1 MTQSERRRFLI
12 DALLKEQQKYSG
24 FSAFSE
30 NSDADIPNDKDGQK
44 KLLRSLMNIRMP
56 READAEFIKVQDEY
70 LRQANEEKGV
80 VALDDIDEVSGD
92 IYVWKG
98 DITRLKAGA
107 IVNAANSGMTGCYQ
121 PCHNCIDNC
130 IHTYAGVQLRYECAK
145 IMRKQGYEE
154 PTGQA
159 KITPAYN
166 LPCDYVIHTVGPI
179 VQGRL
184 SGKHKKQLES
194 CYRSCLEIADKNNV
208 GSIAFCCIS
217 TGVFMFPND
226 KAAEIAVKTVKSY
239 KEETGSRI
247 KVIFNVFKDEDEE
260 IYMKL
265 LKKSKR
271 KITFESFLCG
281 MPAKDYV
288 YQNEDYDTQIKKA
301 AKLINDADYVL
312 IGAGAGLS
320 TAAGAKYGGRF
331 FEENFS
337 EFQEKYGKGRYMQD
351 MYSAGFYP
359 YPDEES
365 YWGYW
370 SKQAMLGGIELDVTP
385 LHRTLLDGLV
395 DKKIFVLSTNADAQF
410 VKAGL
415 LKEKIFCT
423 QGDYFHIQCRK
434 GCHNKTYNAVKM
446 FKQMDQARRDC
457 KVPSYMV
464 PKCPVCGGA
473 MDMNLR
479 KDNYFVQDEEW
490 YKAEQ
495 RFSDFLTEAID
506 KKLVLLELGVGFNT
520 PMIIKYPFRNLT
532 KLNKSVNYIC
542 INLDEE
548 PVPADI
554 SERSLM
560 ITGDISTVLQD
571 VLNTDKHS
579 TAFSE

>member
-24 FSAFSE
+24 FSAVSG
-30 NSDADIPNDKDGQK
+30 NSDADIPADKDRQK
-44 KLLRSLMNIRMP
+44 SLLRSLMNIRMP
-56 READAEFIKVQDEY
+56 HEADAQFIKIQDEY
-70 LRQANEEKGV
+70 LRQANKEKGV
-80 VALDDIDEVSGD
+80 VTLNDIDEVSED

-130 IHTYAGVQLRYECAK
+130 IHTYAGVQLRYKCNQ
-145 IMRKQGYEE
+145 IMRAQGHEE

-184 SGKHKKQLES
+184 TEKHKKQLES
-194 CYRSCLEIADKNNV
+194 CYKNCLETADKNNIN
-208 GSIAFCCIS
+208 SIAFCCIS

-226 KAAEIAVKTVKSY
+226 KAARIAVKTVKKY
-239 KEETGSRI
+239 KEETDSRI
-247 KVIFNVFKDEDEE
+247 KVIFNVFKDEDEA

-265 LKKSKR
+265 LKKQKR
-271 KITFESFLCG
+271 KITFDSFLCG
-281 MPAKDYV
+281 VPARDYI
-288 YQNEDYDTQIKKA
+288 YQDEAYDVQIKRA
-301 AKLINDADYVL
+301 AKMLNEADYVL
-312 IGAGAGLS
+312 VGAGAGMS
-320 TAAGAKYGGRF
+320 SAAGAKYGGSF
-331 FEENFS
+331 FEENFA
-337 EFQEKYGKGRYMQD
+337 EFQEKYGKGQYMQD

-370 SKQAMLGGIELDVTP
+370 SKQALLGGIDLDVTP
-385 LHRTLLDGLV
+385 LHKTLLNALD

-415 LKEKIFCT
+415 SEDKIFCT
-423 QGDYFHIQCRK
+423 QGDYFHIQCQR
-434 GCHNKTYNAVKM
+434 GCHNKIYNAVKM
-446 FKQMDQARRDC
+446 FKQMNQARKDC

-479 KDNYFVQDEEW
+479 KDSFFVQDEEW

-495 RFSDFLTEAID
+495 RFSDFLAEAID
-506 KKLVLLELGVGFNT
+506 KKLVLFELGVGFNT
-520 PMIIKYPFRNLT
+520 PMIIKYPFHNLT

-560 ITGDISTVLQD
+560 ITGDIAKVLQD
-571 VLNTDKHS
+571 ILN
-579 TAFSE
+579 AECE

>member
-12 DALLKEQQKYSG
+12 DTLLKEQQKYSG
-24 FSAFSE
+24 FLAVSG
-30 NSDADIPNDKDGQK
+30 NSDEDISNDKDGQK
-44 KLLRSLMNIRMP
+44 RLLRSLMNIRMP
-56 READAEFIKVQDEY
+56 HEADAEFIKIQDEY

-80 VALDDIDEVSGD
+80 VTLNDIDEVSGD

-179 VQGRL
+179 VQGIL

-208 GSIAFCCIS
+208 DSIAFCCIS

-247 KVIFNVFKDEDEE
+247 KVIFNVFKDDDEE

-301 AKLINDADYVL
+301 AKLLNDADYVL

-385 LHRTLLDGLV
+385 LHKTLLNALD

-415 LKEKIFCT
+415 SEDKIFCT
-423 QGDYFHIQCRK
+423 QGDYFHIQCQR
-434 GCHNKTYNAVKM
+434 GCHNKIYNAVKM
-446 FKQMDQARRDC
+446 FKQMNQARKDC

-479 KDNYFVQDEEW
+479 KDSFFVQDEEW

-495 RFSDFLTEAID
+495 RFSDFLAEAID
-506 KKLVLLELGVGFNT
+506 KKLVLFEFGVGFNT
-520 PMIIKYPFRNLT
+520 PMIIKYPFHNLT

-560 ITGDISTVLQD
+560 ITGDIAKVLQD
-571 VLNTDKHS
+571 ILN
-579 TAFSE
+579 AECE

>member
-1 MTQSERRRFLI
+1 
-12 DALLKEQQKYSG
+12 
-24 FSAFSE
+24 
-30 NSDADIPNDKDGQK
+30 
-44 KLLRSLMNIRMP
+44 MNIRMP
-56 READAEFIKVQDEY
+56 HEADAEFIKIQDEY

-80 VALDDIDEVSGD
+80 VTLNDIDEVSED

-179 VQGRL
+179 VQGIL

-208 GSIAFCCIS
+208 DSIAFCCIS

-301 AKLINDADYVL
+301 AKLLNDADYVL

-337 EFQEKYGKGRYMQD
+337 EFQEKYGKGQYMQD

-370 SKQAMLGGIELDVTP
+370 SKQALLGGIDLDVTP
-385 LHRTLLDGLV
+385 LHKTLLNALD

-415 LKEKIFCT
+415 SEDKIFCT
-423 QGDYFHIQCRK
+423 QGDYFHIQCQR
-434 GCHNKTYNAVKM
+434 GCHNKIYNAVKM
-446 FKQMDQARRDC
+446 FKQMNQARKDC

-479 KDNYFVQDEEW
+479 KDSFFVQDEEW

-495 RFSDFLTEAID
+495 RFSDFLAEAID
-506 KKLVLLELGVGFNT
+506 KKLVLFELGVGFNT
-520 PMIIKYPFRNLT
+520 PMIIKYPFHNLT

-554 SERSLM
+554 SEHSLM
-560 ITGDISTVLQD
+560 ITGDIAKVLQD
-571 VLNTDKHS
+571 ILN
-579 TAFSE
+579 AECE

>member
-24 FSAFSE
+24 FSAVSG
-30 NSDADIPNDKDGQK
+30 NSDEDISNDKDGQK
-44 KLLRSLMNIRMP
+44 RLLCSLMNIRMP
-56 READAEFIKVQDEY
+56 HEADAEFIKIQDEY

-80 VALDDIDEVSGD
+80 VTLNDIDEVSED

-179 VQGRL
+179 VQGIL

-208 GSIAFCCIS
+208 DSIAFCCIS

-301 AKLINDADYVL
+301 AKLLNDADYVL

-385 LHRTLLDGLV
+385 LHRTILDALA
-395 DKKIFVLSTNADAQF
+395 DKNIFVLSTNADAQF

-415 LKEKIFCT
+415 PEEKIFCT

-446 FKQMDQARRDC
+446 FKQMDQARKDC

-495 RFSDFLTEAID
+495 RFSDFLTEATD

-520 PMIIKYPFRNLT
+520 PMIIKYPFHNLT

-554 SERSLM
+554 SEHSLM
-560 ITGDISTVLQD
+560 ITGDISAVLQD
-571 VLNTDKHS
+571 ILNT
-579 TAFSE
+579 EYE

>member
-24 FSAFSE
+24 FSAVSG
-30 NSDADIPNDKDGQK
+30 NSDEDISNDKDGQK
-44 KLLRSLMNIRMP
+44 RLLRSLMNIRMP
-56 READAEFIKVQDEY
+56 HEADAEFIKIQDEY

-80 VALDDIDEVSGD
+80 VTLNDIDEVSED

-179 VQGRL
+179 VQGIL

-208 GSIAFCCIS
+208 DSIAFCCIS

-301 AKLINDADYVL
+301 AKLLNDADYVL

-385 LHRTLLDGLV
+385 LHRTILDALA
-395 DKKIFVLSTNADAQF
+395 DKNIFVLSTNADAQF

-415 LKEKIFCT
+415 PEEKIFCT

-446 FKQMDQARRDC
+446 FKQMDQARKDC

-495 RFSDFLTEAID
+495 RFSDFLTEATD

-520 PMIIKYPFRNLT
+520 PMIIKYPFHNLT

-554 SERSLM
+554 SEHSLM
-560 ITGDISTVLQD
+560 ITGDISAVLQD
-571 VLNTDKHS
+571 ILNT
-579 TAFSE
+579 EYE

>member
-12 DALLKEQQKYSG
+12 DTLLKEQQKYSG
-24 FSAFSE
+24 FSAVSG
-30 NSDADIPNDKDGQK
+30 NSDEDIPNDKDGQK
-44 KLLRSLMNIRMP
+44 RLLRSLMNIRMP
-56 READAEFIKVQDEY
+56 HEADAEFIKIQDEY

-80 VALDDIDEVSGD
+80 VTLNDIDEVSED

-154 PTGQA
+154 PTGKA

-208 GSIAFCCIS
+208 DSIAFCCIS

-288 YQNEDYDTQIKKA
+288 YQNEYYDTQIKKA

-385 LHRTLLDGLV
+385 LHKTILDALA
-395 DKKIFVLSTNADAQF
+395 DKNIFVLSTNADAQF

-415 LKEKIFCT
+415 PEEKIFCT

-446 FKQMDQARRDC
+446 FKQMDQARKDC

-495 RFSDFLTEAID
+495 RFSDFLTEATD

-554 SERSLM
+554 SEHSLM
-560 ITGDISTVLQD
+560 IPGDISAVLQD
-571 VLNTDKHS
+571 ILN
-579 TAFSE
+579 AEC

>member
-12 DALLKEQQKYSG
+12 DTLLKEQQKYSG
-24 FSAFSE
+24 FLAVSG
-30 NSDADIPNDKDGQK
+30 NSDEDISNDKDGQK
-44 KLLRSLMNIRMP
+44 RLLRSLMNIRMP
-56 READAEFIKVQDEY
+56 HEADAEFIKIQDEY

-80 VALDDIDEVSGD
+80 VTLNDIDEVSGD

-179 VQGRL
+179 VQGIL

-208 GSIAFCCIS
+208 DSIAFCCIS

-301 AKLINDADYVL
+301 AKLLNDADYVL

-385 LHRTLLDGLV
+385 LHKTLLNALD

-415 LKEKIFCT
+415 SEDKIFCT
-423 QGDYFHIQCRK
+423 QGDYFHIQCQR
-434 GCHNKTYNAVKM
+434 GCHNKIYNAVKM
-446 FKQMDQARRDC
+446 FKQMNQARKDC

-479 KDNYFVQDEEW
+479 KDSFFVQDEEW

-495 RFSDFLTEAID
+495 RFSDFLAEAID
-506 KKLVLLELGVGFNT
+506 KKLVLFEFGVGFNT
-520 PMIIKYPFRNLT
+520 PMIIKYPFHNLT

-560 ITGDISTVLQD
+560 ITGDIAKVLQD
-571 VLNTDKHS
+571 ILN
-579 TAFSE
+579 AECE

>member
-24 FSAFSE
+24 FSAVSG
-30 NSDADIPNDKDGQK
+30 NSDADIPADKDRQK
-44 KLLRSLMNIRMP
+44 SLLRSLMNIRMP
-56 READAEFIKVQDEY
+56 HEADAQFIKIQDEY
-70 LRQANEEKGV
+70 LRQANKEKGV
-80 VALDDIDEVSGD
+80 VTLNDIDEVSED

-159 KITPAYN
+159 KITPAHN

-179 VQGRL
+179 VQGIL

-208 GSIAFCCIS
+208 DSIAFCCIS

-301 AKLINDADYVL
+301 AKLLNDADYVL

-385 LHRTLLDGLV
+385 LHRTILDALA
-395 DKKIFVLSTNADAQF
+395 DKNIFVLSTNADAQF

-415 LKEKIFCT
+415 PEEKIFCT

-434 GCHNKTYNAVKM
+434 GCHNKIYNAVKM
-446 FKQMDQARRDC
+446 FKQMDQARKDC

-495 RFSDFLTEAID
+495 RFSDFLTEATD

-520 PMIIKYPFRNLT
+520 PMIIKYPFHNLT

-554 SERSLM
+554 SEHSLM
-560 ITGDISTVLQD
+560 ITGDIAKVLQD
-571 VLNTDKHS
+571 ILN
-579 TAFSE
+579 AECE

>member
-24 FSAFSE
+24 FSAVSG
-30 NSDADIPNDKDGQK
+30 NSDEDISNDKDGQK
-44 KLLRSLMNIRMP
+44 RLLRSLMNIRMP
-56 READAEFIKVQDEY
+56 HEADAEFIKIQDEY

-80 VALDDIDEVSGD
+80 VTLNDIDEVSED

-179 VQGRL
+179 VQGIL

-208 GSIAFCCIS
+208 DSIAFCCIS

-301 AKLINDADYVL
+301 AKLLNDADYVL

-385 LHRTLLDGLV
+385 LHRTILDALA
-395 DKKIFVLSTNADAQF
+395 DKNIFVLSTNADAQF

-415 LKEKIFCT
+415 PEENIFCT

-446 FKQMDQARRDC
+446 FKQMDQARKDC

-495 RFSDFLTEAID
+495 RFSDFLTEATD

-520 PMIIKYPFRNLT
+520 PMIIKYPFHNLT

-554 SERSLM
+554 SEHSLM
-560 ITGDISTVLQD
+560 ITGDISAVLQD
-571 VLNTDKHS
+571 ILNT
-579 TAFSE
+579 EYE

>member
-24 FSAFSE
+24 FSAVSG
-30 NSDADIPNDKDGQK
+30 NSDEDISNDKDGQK
-44 KLLRSLMNIRMP
+44 RLLRSLMNIRMP
-56 READAEFIKVQDEY
+56 HEADAEFIKIQDEY

-80 VALDDIDEVSGD
+80 VTLNDIDEVSED

-179 VQGRL
+179 VQGIL

-208 GSIAFCCIS
+208 DSIAFCCIS

-301 AKLINDADYVL
+301 AKLLNDADYVL

-337 EFQEKYGKGRYMQD
+337 EFQEKYGKGQYMQD

-370 SKQAMLGGIELDVTP
+370 SKQALLGGIDLDVTP
-385 LHRTLLDGLV
+385 LHKTLLNALD

-415 LKEKIFCT
+415 SEDKIFCT
-423 QGDYFHIQCRK
+423 QGDYFHIQCQR
-434 GCHNKTYNAVKM
+434 GCHNKIYNAVKM
-446 FKQMDQARRDC
+446 FKQMNQARKDC

-479 KDNYFVQDEEW
+479 KDSFFVQDEEW

-495 RFSDFLTEAID
+495 RFSDFLAEAID
-506 KKLVLLELGVGFNT
+506 KKLVLFELGVGFNT
-520 PMIIKYPFRNLT
+520 PMIIKYPFHNLT
-532 KLNKSVNYIC
+532 KLNKLVNYIC

-554 SERSLM
+554 SEHSLM
-560 ITGDISTVLQD
+560 IMGDIAKVLQD
-571 VLNTDKHS
+571 ILN
-579 TAFSE
+579 AECE

>member
-1 MTQSERRRFLI
+1 MNQSERRRFLI
-12 DALLKEQQKYSG
+12 DALLKEQQK
-24 FSAFSE
+24 FSAFSG
-30 NSDADIPNDKDGQK
+30 NSDADIPADKDGQK
-44 KLLRSLMNIRMP
+44 TLLRSLMNIRMP
-56 READAEFIKVQDEY
+56 HEADTEFIKVQDEY
-70 LRQANEEKGV
+70 LRQANEEKGIV
-80 VALDDIDEVSGD
+80 TLDDIDEVSED

-159 KITPAYN
+159 KITQAYN

-184 SGKHKKQLES
+184 SGRHKKQLES

-239 KEETGSRI
+239 KQETGSRI

-265 LKKSKR
+265 LKMPKR

-288 YQNEDYDTQIKKA
+288 YQDEDYDTQIKKA
-301 AKLINDADYVL
+301 AKLLNEAEYVL
-312 IGAGAGLS
+312 IGEGAGLS
-320 TAAGAKYGGRF
+320 AAAGAKYGGRF
-331 FEENFS
+331 FEEHFS

-385 LHRTLLDGLV
+385 LHRTLLDGLA

-415 LKEKIFCT
+415 PEEKIFCT

-495 RFSDFLTEAID
+495 RFSDFLMEAAD

-520 PMIIKYPFRNLT
+520 PMIIKYPFRNFT
-532 KLNKSVNYIC
+532 KLNKSANYIC

-571 VLNTDKHS
+571 VLKK
-579 TAFSE
+579 E

>member
-12 DALLKEQQKYSG
+12 DTLLKEQQKYSV
-24 FSAFSE
+24 FSAVSG

-44 KLLRSLMNIRMP
+44 RLLRSLMNIRMP
-56 READAEFIKVQDEY
+56 HEADAEFIKIQDEY

-80 VALDDIDEVSGD
+80 VTLNDIDEVSED

-208 GSIAFCCIS
+208 DSIAFCCIS

-288 YQNEDYDTQIKKA
+288 YQNEYYDTQIKKA

-385 LHRTLLDGLV
+385 LHKTILDALA
-395 DKKIFVLSTNADAQF
+395 DKNIFVLSTNADAQF

-415 LKEKIFCT
+415 PEEKIFCT

-446 FKQMDQARRDC
+446 FKQMDQARKDC

-495 RFSDFLTEAID
+495 RFSDFLTEATD

-554 SERSLM
+554 TEHSLM
-560 ITGDISTVLQD
+560 IPGDIAKVLQD
-571 VLNTDKHS
+571 ILSNSSAIKR
-579 TAFSE
+579 

>member
-24 FSAFSE
+24 FSAVSG
-30 NSDADIPNDKDGQK
+30 NSDADIPADKDRQK
-44 KLLRSLMNIRMP
+44 SLLRSLMNIRMP
-56 READAEFIKVQDEY
+56 HEADAQFIKIQDEY
-70 LRQANEEKGV
+70 LRQANKEKGV
-80 VALDDIDEVSGD
+80 VTLNDIDEVSED

-179 VQGRL
+179 VQGIL

-208 GSIAFCCIS
+208 DSIAFCCIS

-301 AKLINDADYVL
+301 AKLLNDADYVL

-385 LHRTLLDGLV
+385 LHRTILDALA
-395 DKKIFVLSTNADAQF
+395 DKNIFVLSTNADAQF

-415 LKEKIFCT
+415 PEEKIFCT

-446 FKQMDQARRDC
+446 FKQMDQARKDC

-495 RFSDFLTEAID
+495 RFSDFLTEATD

-520 PMIIKYPFRNLT
+520 PMIIKYPFHNLT

-554 SERSLM
+554 SEHSLM
-560 ITGDISTVLQD
+560 ITGDIAKVLQD
-571 VLNTDKHS
+571 ILN
-579 TAFSE
+579 AECE

>member
-24 FSAFSE
+24 FSAVSG
-30 NSDADIPNDKDGQK
+30 NSDADIPADKDRQK
-44 KLLRSLMNIRMP
+44 SLLRSLMNIRMP
-56 READAEFIKVQDEY
+56 HEADAQFIKIQDEY
-70 LRQANEEKGV
+70 LRQANKEKGV
-80 VALDDIDEVSGD
+80 VTLNDIDEVSED

-179 VQGRL
+179 VQGIL
-184 SGKHKKQLES
+184 SGKHENQLES

-208 GSIAFCCIS
+208 DSIAFCCIS

-301 AKLINDADYVL
+301 AKLLNEADYVL
-312 IGAGAGLS
+312 VGAGAGMS
-320 TAAGAKYGGRF
+320 SAAGAKYGGSF
-331 FEENFS
+331 FEENFA
-337 EFQEKYGKGRYMQD
+337 EFQEKYGKGQYMQD

-370 SKQAMLGGIELDVTP
+370 SKQALLGGIDLDVTP
-385 LHRTLLDGLV
+385 LHKTLLNALD

-415 LKEKIFCT
+415 PEEKIFCT

-446 FKQMDQARRDC
+446 FKQMDQARKDC

-495 RFSDFLTEAID
+495 RFSDFLTEATD

-520 PMIIKYPFRNLT
+520 PMIIKYPFHNLT
-532 KLNKSVNYIC
+532 KINKSVNYIC

-554 SERSLM
+554 SEHSLM
-560 ITGDISTVLQD
+560 ITGDISAVLQD
-571 VLNTDKHS
+571 ILNT
-579 TAFSE
+579 EYE

>member
-1 MTQSERRRFLI
+1 MTQSERRRILI

-24 FSAFSE
+24 FSAVSG
-30 NSDADIPNDKDGQK
+30 NSDADIPADKDGQK
-44 KLLRSLMNIRMP
+44 RLLRSLMNIRMP
-56 READAEFIKVQDEY
+56 HEADAEFIKIQDEY

-80 VALDDIDEVSGD
+80 VTLNDIDEVSED

-179 VQGRL
+179 VQGIL

-194 CYRSCLEIADKNNV
+194 CYRSCLEIADKNNID
-208 GSIAFCCIS
+208 SIAFCCIS

-226 KAAEIAVKTVKSY
+226 KAAEMAVKTVKSY

-301 AKLINDADYVL
+301 AKLLNDADYVL

-385 LHRTLLDGLV
+385 LHKTILDALA
-395 DKKIFVLSTNADAQF
+395 DKNIFVLSTNADAQF

-415 LKEKIFCT
+415 PEEKIFCT

-446 FKQMDQARRDC
+446 FKQMDQARKDC

-495 RFSDFLTEAID
+495 RFSDFLTEATD

-520 PMIIKYPFRNLT
+520 PMIIKYPFHNLT

-554 SERSLM
+554 SEHSLM
-560 ITGDISTVLQD
+560 ITGDISAVLQD
-571 VLNTDKHS
+571 ILNT
-579 TAFSE
+579 EYE

>member
-1 MTQSERRRFLI
+1 MNQSERRRFLI
-12 DALLKEQQKYSG
+12 DALLKEQQK
-24 FSAFSE
+24 FSAFSG
-30 NSDADIPNDKDGQK
+30 NSDADIPADKDGQK
-44 KLLRSLMNIRMP
+44 TLLRSLMNIRMP
-56 READAEFIKVQDEY
+56 HEADTEFIKVQDEY

-80 VALDDIDEVSGD
+80 VTLDDIDEVSGD

-159 KITPAYN
+159 KITQAYN

-184 SGKHKKQLES
+184 SGRHKKQLES

-265 LKKSKR
+265 LKIPKR
-271 KITFESFLCG
+271 KIMFESFLCG
-281 MPAKDYV
+281 MPAKNYV
-288 YQNEDYDTQIKKA
+288 YQDEDYNTQIKKA
-301 AKLINDADYVL
+301 AKLLNEAEYVL

-320 TAAGAKYGGRF
+320 AAAGAEYGGRF
-331 FEENFS
+331 FEEHFS

-385 LHRTLLDGLV
+385 LNRTLLDGLA

-415 LKEKIFCT
+415 PEEKIFCT

-495 RFSDFLTEAID
+495 RFSDFLMEAAD

-520 PMIIKYPFRNLT
+520 PMIIKYPFRNFT
-532 KLNKSVNYIC
+532 KLNKSANYIC

-560 ITGDISTVLQD
+560 ITGDISTVLQG
-571 VLNTDKHS
+571 VLKK
-579 TAFSE
+579 E

>member
-24 FSAFSE
+24 FSAVSG
-30 NSDADIPNDKDGQK
+30 NSDEDISNDKDGQK
-44 KLLRSLMNIRMP
+44 RLLRSLMNIRMP
-56 READAEFIKVQDEY
+56 HEADAQFIKIQDEY
-70 LRQANEEKGV
+70 LRQANKEKGV
-80 VALDDIDEVSGD
+80 VTLNDIDEVSED

-130 IHTYAGVQLRYECAK
+130 IHTYAGVQLRYKCNQ
-145 IMRKQGYEE
+145 IMRAQGHEE

-184 SGKHKKQLES
+184 TEKHKKQLES

-208 GSIAFCCIS
+208 DSIAFCCIS

-301 AKLINDADYVL
+301 AKLLNDADYVL

-385 LHRTLLDGLV
+385 LHRTILDALA
-395 DKKIFVLSTNADAQF
+395 DKNIFVLSTNADAQF

-415 LKEKIFCT
+415 PEEKIFCT

-446 FKQMDQARRDC
+446 FKQMDQARKDC

-495 RFSDFLTEAID
+495 RFSDFLTEATD

-520 PMIIKYPFRNLT
+520 PMIIKYPFHNLT

-554 SERSLM
+554 SEHSLM
-560 ITGDISTVLQD
+560 ITGDISAVLQD
-571 VLNTDKHS
+571 ILNT
-579 TAFSE
+579 EYE

>member
-24 FSAFSE
+24 FSAVSG
-30 NSDADIPNDKDGQK
+30 NSDADIPADKDRQK
-44 KLLRSLMNIRMP
+44 SLLRSLMNIRMP
-56 READAEFIKVQDEY
+56 HEADAQFIKIQDEY

-80 VALDDIDEVSGD
+80 VTLNDIDEVSED

-130 IHTYAGVQLRYECAK
+130 IHTYAGVQLRYKCNQ
-145 IMRKQGYEE
+145 IMRAQGHEE

-184 SGKHKKQLES
+184 TEKHKKQLES

-208 GSIAFCCIS
+208 DSIAFCCIS

-301 AKLINDADYVL
+301 AKLLNDADYVL

-385 LHRTLLDGLV
+385 LHRTILDALA
-395 DKKIFVLSTNADAQF
+395 DKNIFVLSTNADAQF

-415 LKEKIFCT
+415 PEEKIFCT

-446 FKQMDQARRDC
+446 FKQMDQARKDC

-495 RFSDFLTEAID
+495 RFSDFLTEATD

-520 PMIIKYPFRNLT
+520 PMIIKYPFHNLT

-554 SERSLM
+554 SEHSLM
-560 ITGDISTVLQD
+560 ITGDISAVLQD
-571 VLNTDKHS
+571 ILNT
-579 TAFSE
+579 EYE

>member
-24 FSAFSE
+24 FSAVSG
-30 NSDADIPNDKDGQK
+30 NSDEDISNDKDGQK
-44 KLLRSLMNIRMP
+44 RLLRSLMNIRMP
-56 READAEFIKVQDEY
+56 HEADAEFIKIQDEY

-80 VALDDIDEVSGD
+80 VTLNDIDEVSED

-179 VQGRL
+179 VQGIL

-208 GSIAFCCIS
+208 DSIAFCCIS

-301 AKLINDADYVL
+301 AKLLNDADYVL

-385 LHRTLLDGLV
+385 LHRTILDALA
-395 DKKIFVLSTNADAQF
+395 DKNIFVLSTNADAQF

-415 LKEKIFCT
+415 PEEKIFCT

-434 GCHNKTYNAVKM
+434 GGHNKTYNAVKM
-446 FKQMDQARRDC
+446 FKQMDQARKDC

-495 RFSDFLTEAID
+495 RFSDFLTEATD

-520 PMIIKYPFRNLT
+520 PMIIKYPFHNLT

-554 SERSLM
+554 SEHSLM
-560 ITGDISTVLQD
+560 ITGDISAVLQD
-571 VLNTDKHS
+571 ILNT
-579 TAFSE
+579 EYE

>member
-12 DALLKEQQKYSG
+12 DTLLKEQQKYSG
-24 FSAFSE
+24 FSAVSG

-44 KLLRSLMNIRMP
+44 RLLRSLMNIRMP
-56 READAEFIKVQDEY
+56 HEADDEFIKIQDEY

-80 VALDDIDEVSGD
+80 VTLNDIDEVSED

-208 GSIAFCCIS
+208 DSIAFCCIS

-337 EFQEKYGKGRYMQD
+337 EFQEKYGKGWYMQD

-385 LHRTLLDGLV
+385 LHRTILDALA
-395 DKKIFVLSTNADAQF
+395 DKNIFVLSTNADAQF

-415 LKEKIFCT
+415 PEEKIFCT

-446 FKQMDQARRDC
+446 FKQMDQARKDC

-495 RFSDFLTEAID
+495 RFSDFLTEAAD

-554 SERSLM
+554 TEHSLM
-560 ITGDISTVLQD
+560 IPGDIAKVLQD
-571 VLNTDKHS
+571 ILNT
-579 TAFSE
+579 EC

>member
-12 DALLKEQQKYSG
+12 DTLLKEQQKYSG
-24 FSAFSE
+24 FLAVSG
-30 NSDADIPNDKDGQK
+30 NSDEDISNDKDGQK
-44 KLLRSLMNIRMP
+44 RLLRSLMNIRMP
-56 READAEFIKVQDEY
+56 HEADAEFIKIQDEY

-80 VALDDIDEVSGD
+80 VTLNDIDEVSGD

-179 VQGRL
+179 VQGIL

-208 GSIAFCCIS
+208 DSIAFCCIS

-301 AKLINDADYVL
+301 AKLLNDADYVL

-385 LHRTLLDGLV
+385 LHRTILDALA
-395 DKKIFVLSTNADAQF
+395 DKNIFVLSTNADAQF

-415 LKEKIFCT
+415 PEEKIFCT

-446 FKQMDQARRDC
+446 FKQMDQARKDC

-495 RFSDFLTEAID
+495 RFSDFLTEATD

-520 PMIIKYPFRNLT
+520 PMIIKYPFHNLT

-554 SERSLM
+554 SEHSLM
-560 ITGDISTVLQD
+560 ITGDISAVLQD
-571 VLNTDKHS
+571 ILNT
-579 TAFSE
+579 EYE

>member
-24 FSAFSE
+24 FSAVSG
-30 NSDADIPNDKDGQK
+30 NPDADIPADKDRQK
-44 KLLRSLMNIRMP
+44 SLLRSLMNIRMP
-56 READAEFIKVQDEY
+56 HEADAQFIKIQDEY
-70 LRQANEEKGV
+70 LRQANKEKGV
-80 VALDDIDEVSGD
+80 VTLNDIDEVSED

-130 IHTYAGVQLRYECAK
+130 IHTYAGVQLRYKCNQ
-145 IMRKQGYEE
+145 IMRAQGHEE

-179 VQGRL
+179 VQGIL

-208 GSIAFCCIS
+208 DSIAFCCIS

-331 FEENFS
+331 FKENFS

-385 LHRTLLDGLV
+385 LHKTILEALA
-395 DKKIFVLSTNADAQF
+395 DKNIFVLSTNADAQF

-415 LKEKIFCT
+415 PEEKIFCT

-446 FKQMDQARRDC
+446 FKQMDQARKDC

-495 RFSDFLTEAID
+495 RFSDFLTEATD

-560 ITGDISTVLQD
+560 ITGDIAKVLQD
-571 VLNTDKHS
+571 ILSNSSAIKR
-579 TAFSE
+579 

>member
-24 FSAFSE
+24 FSAVSG
-30 NSDADIPNDKDGQK
+30 NSDADIPADKDRQK
-44 KLLRSLMNIRMP
+44 SLLRSLMNIRIP
-56 READAEFIKVQDEY
+56 HEADAQFIKIQDEY
-70 LRQANEEKGV
+70 LRQANKEKGV
-80 VALDDIDEVSGD
+80 VTLNDIDEVSED

-179 VQGRL
+179 VQGIL

-208 GSIAFCCIS
+208 DSIAFCCIS

-301 AKLINDADYVL
+301 AKLLNDADYVL

-385 LHRTLLDGLV
+385 LHRTILDALA
-395 DKKIFVLSTNADAQF
+395 DKNIFVLSTNADAQF

-415 LKEKIFCT
+415 PEEKIFCT

-434 GCHNKTYNAVKM
+434 RCHNKTYNAVKM
-446 FKQMDQARRDC
+446 FKQMDQARKDC

-464 PKCPVCGGA
+464 PTCPVCGGA

-495 RFSDFLTEAID
+495 RFSDFLTEATD

-520 PMIIKYPFRNLT
+520 PMIIKYPFHNLT

-554 SERSLM
+554 SEHSLM
-560 ITGDISTVLQD
+560 ITGDISAVLQD
-571 VLNTDKHS
+571 ILNT
-579 TAFSE
+579 EYE